1 MDAIVDGTRIFYEP
15 VGSPENYPLIVLH
28 GGPGLDHTEMTP
40 WLDPLSSNFYLI
52 YVDERGQGRS
62 ERVDP
67 ATLSLSRFAADVTG
81 LATALSLS
89 QYAVLGHSFGAMIA
103 LTHAVERGD
112 ATHYVISSGT
122 ASFTKSGAEIEA
134 NLAAFEPVEL
144 RDMTRQSWAMEP
156 LVKTEEDCAQLM
168 RMQMPFHFANV
179 NSDAYQSYMQEE
191 DRCVYSPTVLAYF
204 AANDYFIELEDR
216 LPTVTKPTLVMSG
229 TFDRT
234 CTPRAARDIQIGIS
248 GSELVILPDAGHMT
262 YIEQPAMYFAA
273 IRDFF
278 ERHRG

>member
-40 WLDPLSSNFYLI
+40 WLDPLRSDFYLI

-134 NLAAFEPVEL
+134 NLAAFLPIEL

-179 NSDAYQSYMQEE
+179 NSDAYLSYMQEE
-191 DRCVYSPTVLAYF
+191 DRCIYSPTVLAYF
-204 AANDYFIELEDR
+204 AANDYSIELEDR